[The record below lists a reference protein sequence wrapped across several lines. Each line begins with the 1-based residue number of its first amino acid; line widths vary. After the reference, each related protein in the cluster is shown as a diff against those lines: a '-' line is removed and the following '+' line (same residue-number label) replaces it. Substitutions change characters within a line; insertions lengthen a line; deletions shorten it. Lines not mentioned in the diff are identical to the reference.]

1 MNKGQAI
8 EDKVPWAPIV
18 VTSWVKHED
27 LGFDGKDVRPMTI
40 KIVFMKAKYMLK
52 LACSIGEIVAIIV
65 LKLITL

>member
-1 MNKGQAI
+1 
-8 EDKVPWAPIV
+8 